1 MRFDIEIGGRTRQV
15 VVTRTSGGFMVSVDG
30 AAWPVNVARIDRHTL
45 SLLID
50 RKVRLTPDPTGDRE
64 VRREPDSARNGVTS
78 AGVTS
83 VDVTSVVSDFS
94 RTSHEVTI
102 VPDAAAGRLT
112 VRVGASLVSVGLNDR
127 RGPSRKEDSGRQA
140 TGPQRLVAAM
150 PGKVVRVLASP
161 GDVVR
166 AGQGLIV
173 LEAMKMENELR
184 APRDGT
190 VTAVHA
196 REGMSVDAGTLL
208 VVIA

>member
-1 MRFDIEIGGRTRQV
+1 MQFDIEIGGRTRQV
-15 VVTRTSGGFMVSVDG
+15 AVTRAGGGFIVSVDG

-45 SLLID
+45 SLLIGE
-50 RKVRLTPDPTGDRE
+50 RHI
-64 VRREPDSARNGVTS
+64 
-78 AGVTS
+78 
-83 VDVTSVVSDFS
+83 
-94 RTSHEVTI
+94 SHEVSV

-127 RGPSRKEDSGRQA
+127 RGPSRKDDSGRPA
-140 TGPQRLVAAM
+140 TGPQRVVAAM

-166 AGQGLIV
+166 ASQGLIV

-190 VTAVHA
+190 VTAVHV

>member
-1 MRFDIEIGGRTRQV
+1 
-15 VVTRTSGGFMVSVDG
+15 
-30 AAWPVNVARIDRHTL
+30 
-45 SLLID
+45 
-50 RKVRLTPDPTGDRE
+50 
-64 VRREPDSARNGVTS
+64 
-78 AGVTS
+78 
-83 VDVTSVVSDFS
+83 
-94 RTSHEVTI
+94 
-102 VPDAAAGRLT
+102 

-140 TGPQRLVAAM
+140 TGPQRLLAAM

-161 GDVVR
+161 GDVVH

-190 VTAVHA
+190 VTAVHV
-196 REGMSVDAGTLL
+196 REGISVDAGTLL

>member
-50 RKVRLTPDPTGDRE
+50 RRVRPKPDTTADRE
-64 VRREPDSARNGVTS
+64 VRRERDSARNGVTS
-78 AGVTS
+78 AG
-83 VDVTSVVSDFS
+83 VTSVVSDFS

-190 VTAVHA
+190 VTAVHV
-196 REGMSVDAGTLL
+196 REGISVDAGTLL